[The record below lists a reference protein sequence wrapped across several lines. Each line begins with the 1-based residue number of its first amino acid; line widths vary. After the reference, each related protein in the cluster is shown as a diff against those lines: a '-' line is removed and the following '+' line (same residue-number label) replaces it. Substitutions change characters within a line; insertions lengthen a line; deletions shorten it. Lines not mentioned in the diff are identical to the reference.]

1 MNSFTN
7 GNNTWIWVILLL
19 LVIGAAIYFIRNKV
33 MVEEEVVVDE
43 EPNAALQHIAEYRTY
58 MINQWICL
66 LAFWFDISADD
77 AKTKLTTPGANFNGL
92 YFFHQNLEVYTLFNW
107 GDYKMH
113 VKTNVYTE
121 DKGYLTHEKVFSLAD
136 GSLDADRLFKFI
148 EIARIEHYGAYEL
161 TKQDVIDITRQL
173 KIIEQPFESR
183 DAALEH
189 LFNHMADLM
198 ILAREKKFRNDRRFM
213 KVYMGLTFYLWQEY
227 GKEFLEFLS
236 EEEEEKET
244 DNTNGGTN

>member
-1 MNSFTN
+1 MELTTVLWVVFIAFLLIVFYKMG
-7 GNNTWIWVILLL
+7 GNF
-19 LVIGAAIYFIRNKV
+19 G
-33 MVEEEVVVDE
+33 VEEEVEVQLNEDGMQQV
-43 EPNAALQHIAEYRTY
+43 AEYRTY
-58 MINQWICL
+58 IVNQWICL
-66 LAFWFDISADD
+66 LAFWCGISADD

-92 YFFHQNLEVYTLFNW
+92 YFFHQNLEVYALFNW
-107 GDYKMH
+107 DGYKMH
-113 VKTNVYTE
+113 VKTSVYTE

-136 GSLDADRLFKFI
+136 GSLDADKLFKFI
-148 EIARIEHYGAYEL
+148 EVARIEHYGEYEL

-173 KIIEQPFESR
+173 KVIEQPFESR

-198 ILAREKKFRNDRRFM
+198 ILAREKKFRNDKRFM
-213 KVYMGLTFYLWQEY
+213 KVYMGLTFCLWQEY

-244 DNTNGGTN
+244 DNTNGGTNQCLFFI